1 MVESLLG
8 GVGDFFFGGG
18 RYADP
23 NAINPQYGVP
33 EADVRQAGINT
44 LANVSA
50 LLLAAGQPMSGQQR
64 AQLLAGVGPAL
75 GGMQSD
81 IFKASQA
88 RLMTAQQ
95 RTAMEEA
102 RGLADLTSKIKQN
115 PEEIA
120 TLIGRPVEFVRNSSP
135 TMIRDIMK
143 TQASRDPLQQR
154 LAQLQVGQAER
165 EAEFQTKLPEL
176 LAQDPRYQGPEK
188 AAVREMIINTPAL
201 RDEYFKSLTPPAR
214 QPATADF
221 QNYQIVSQQA
231 LAAGQTPPTFAE
243 YLERIKKAGAQTV
256 SLGGSPLI
264 KGITDNIL
272 ETSKAAEGAADTIR
286 NLQTARTEFD
296 AGIVSG
302 IQAPVE
308 LQFRKVLTA
317 LGFND
322 PRVSATEAFQ
332 ARMAPVVLELVKGLG
347 AGTSISNADREF
359 AEKAAGGGLTLDNAS
374 IARLLD
380 VTERMAREKLQ
391 RSNQRVS
398 RGLSR
403 DPDAMKYEDF
413 LVIPEPPPYTPP
425 TARAPGAA
433 AGGAAGAEQ
442 PRVRRWNPTTGRL
455 EP

>member
-1 MVESLLG
+1 MADGFLG
-8 GVGDFFFGGG
+8 GVGDFFFNTG

-75 GGMQSD
+75 GGMQTD

-102 RGLADLTSKIKQN
+102 RGLADLSARIKEK
-115 PEEIA
+115 PEEVA
-120 TLIGRPVEFVRNSSP
+120 ALIGRSADFVRSSSP

-154 LAQLQVGQAER
+154 LAELQLKQAEELAASR
-165 EAEFQTKLPEL
+165 TRLPEL
-176 LAQDPRYQGPEK
+176 LAQDPQYNRPEM
-188 AAVREMIINTPAL
+188 AAAREMIISNPQLA
-201 RDEYFKSLTPPAR
+201 DEYIKGKLQTVKPT
-214 QPATADF
+214 ATADY
-221 QNYQIVSQQA
+221 QNYLVVSQQA
-231 LAAGQTPPTFAE
+231 AASGQTPPTFAE

-256 SLGGSPLI
+256 SLGGSPLV

-272 ETSKAAEGAADTIR
+272 ETSKTAESAAETIR
-286 NLQTARTEFD
+286 NVQTARTEFD

-308 LQFRKVLTA
+308 LQLRKVLTA
-317 LGFND
+317 FGVND
-322 PRVSATEAFQ
+322 PKVPATEAFR
-332 ARMAPVVLELVKGLG
+332 ARMSPVVLELVRGLG

-359 AEKAAGGGLTLDNAS
+359 AEKAAGGDITLDNAS
-374 IARLLD
+374 IARLLEITD
-380 VTERMAREKLQ
+380 RMAREKLQ

-403 DPDAMKYEDF
+403 DPEAMKYEDF
-413 LVIPEPPPYTPP
+413 LVIAEPPPYTPP
-425 TARAPGAA
+425 APSARAVGGGARPA
-433 AGGAAGAEQ
+433 APLSGNAGGLNWRVEQ
-442 PRVRRWNPTTGRL
+442 
-455 EP
+455 

>member
-1 MVESLLG
+1 MADGLLG
-8 GVGDFFFGGG
+8 GIGDFFLGGG

-81 IFKASQA
+81 IFKSSQA

-115 PEEIA
+115 PDEIA
-120 TLIGRPVEFVRNSSP
+120 KLIGRPVEFVRNSSP

-154 LAQLQVGQAER
+154 LAELQVGQAER
-165 EAEFQTKLPEL
+165 EAQFQARLPEL

-286 NLQTARTEFD
+286 NLQTARSEFD
-296 AGIVSG
+296 AGAISG

-308 LQFRKVLTA
+308 LQLRKVLTA
-317 LGFND
+317 FGFND

-359 AEKAAGGGLTLDNAS
+359 AERAVGGALTLDNAS

-425 TARAPGAA
+425 TAPAPASA
-433 AGGAAGAEQ
+433 AAGAEQ

>member
-1 MVESLLG
+1 MADGLLG
-8 GVGDFFFGGG
+8 GIGDFFLGGG

-102 RGLADLTSKIKQN
+102 RGLADLTTRIKEK
-115 PEEIA
+115 PEEVA
-120 TLIGRPVEFVRNSSP
+120 ALIGRSADFVRSSSP

-143 TQASRDPLQQR
+143 TQATRDPLQQR
-154 LAQLQVGQAER
+154 LAQLQVDQAER
-165 EAEFQTKLPEL
+165 EAEFRSKLPEL
-176 LAQDPRYQGPEK
+176 LAQDPRFQGPDK
-188 AAVREMIINTPAL
+188 AAAREMIINTPSL
-201 RDEYFKSLTPPAR
+201 RDDYFKSITPPAR
-214 QPATADF
+214 QPATADY
-221 QNYQIVSQQA
+221 QNYLIVSQQA
-231 LAAGQTPPTFAE
+231 AAVGQTPPTFAE
-243 YLERIKKAGAQTV
+243 YLEKIKKAGAQTV
-256 SLGGSPLI
+256 SLGGSPLV

-272 ETSKAAEGAADTIR
+272 ETSKAAESAAETIR
-286 NLQTARTEFD
+286 NVQTARTEFD

-308 LQFRKVLTA
+308 LQLRKVLTA
-317 LGFND
+317 FGVND
-322 PRVSATEAFQ
+322 PKVSATEAFR
-332 ARMAPVVLELVKGLG
+332 ARMSPVVLELVRGLG

-359 AEKAAGGGLTLDNAS
+359 AEKAAGGDITLDNAS
-374 IARLLD
+374 IARLLEITD
-380 VTERMAREKLQ
+380 RMAREKLQ

-403 DPDAMKYEDF
+403 DPEAMKYEDF
-413 LVIPEPPPYTPP
+413 LVIAEPPPYTPP
-425 TARAPGAA
+425 APAAPA
-433 AGGAAGAEQ
+433 AGAAAGAEQ
-442 PRVRRWNPTTGRL
+442 PRVRRWNPATGRL